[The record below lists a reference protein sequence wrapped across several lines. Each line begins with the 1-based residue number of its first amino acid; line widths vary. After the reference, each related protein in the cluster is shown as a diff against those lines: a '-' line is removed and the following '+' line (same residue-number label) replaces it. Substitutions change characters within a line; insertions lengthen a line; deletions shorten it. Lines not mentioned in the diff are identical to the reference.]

1 MSAHQADGVDP
12 YAVLRRGGTRPRLPT
27 TKDDGDTSDDGQPHW
42 TTTRR
47 VTARPTIH
55 DPLSPQPMTP
65 AVTSPTR
72 LSTPGSRRRRR
83 EREMERVVASL
94 NGRIRELEERLVLVE
109 APPAQDLTV
118 STSPIEQVPE
128 SPVDPV
134 PTSPTKAIAPHKRRG
149 WLAALGL
156 ADRDGTEPR
165 LQDVPAV
172 LFLMG
177 VGVGVGFGAVVVRLV
192 IGRNH

>member
-1 MSAHQADGVDP
+1 M
-12 YAVLRRGGTRPRLPT
+12 
-27 TKDDGDTSDDGQPHW
+27 
-42 TTTRR
+42 
-47 VTARPTIH
+47 
-55 DPLSPQPMTP
+55 
-65 AVTSPTR
+65 
-72 LSTPGSRRRRR
+72 
-83 EREMERVVASL
+83 ASL